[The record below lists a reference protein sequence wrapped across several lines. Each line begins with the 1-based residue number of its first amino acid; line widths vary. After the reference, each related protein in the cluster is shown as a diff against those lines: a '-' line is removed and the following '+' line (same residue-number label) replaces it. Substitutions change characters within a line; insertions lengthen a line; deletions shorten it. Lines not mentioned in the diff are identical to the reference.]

1 MNPTHR
7 EAAFPYEGNP
17 LLWQLPESRSF
28 DEWADAIMHNPQDN
42 WPIPLPKRE
51 LRDRIMEIDGLVA
64 PLYKTIRIAEA
75 LQRMHRHELIARDP
89 RVEAN
94 RKAFFEKAKWKGAA
108 SVESLPWFPNSA
120 GGSIVQG
127 PTGTGKSHAIEAA
140 LRGIPNV
147 LLRQAVPGAFLELQH
162 LVHMTVHMPSDG
174 SRGGLLFA
182 IVCEMDRLLGTDYR
196 TEYRVLK
203 TIDKQLV
210 QILMWLMQH
219 RCGML
224 IIEESQEENI
234 TTNTYG
240 KDFVQFFMRVLNFGV
255 PVVLIGNPLAFEEHI
270 NRHSQVLRRL
280 SYYGN
285 FQLNAFPSYK
295 TSGWSNEV
303 MPLIWGWTVFEEPD
317 EAFDG
322 LDQFVWE
329 RTGGIDEMVTRL
341 RRETMLA
348 VLDEEGCTR
357 VSKRHIE
364 IAYESEAM
372 TSFHP
377 IIEAYRDKK
386 PSKLIEHCDDQPI
399 AYLRRKWGLDRPAS
413 PPPAATPAPGAPVS
427 GPAPTDPANAGQRGT
442 QVPKKAA
449 PAKRPRKPKAAPLP
463 EAQDDGAPIAPPG
476 NFAQPAHPSPTQSGM
491 PQPDELDRRSKEFR
505 ASLLAKSKGGP
516 GGPDARG

>member
-28 DEWADAIMHNPQDN
+28 EEWADAIGQDPRDN
-42 WPIPLPKRE
+42 WPVPLPERE
-51 LRDRIMEIDGLVA
+51 LRDRIMEIDGLVV

-94 RKAFFEKAKWKGAA
+94 RKAFFDRCKWKGAA
-108 SVESLPWFPNSA
+108 SVESLPWFPRSA
-120 GGSIVQG
+120 GGCIIQG
-127 PTGTGKSHAIEAA
+127 PTGTGKSHAVEAA
-140 LRGIPNV
+140 LRGVPNV

-196 TEYRVLK
+196 SEYRVLK

-224 IIEESQEENI
+224 IIEESQEENL

-255 PVVLIGNPLAFEEHI
+255 PVVLVGNPLAFEEHI

-280 SYYGN
+280 TYYGN
-285 FQLNAFPSYK
+285 FELNAFPSYK
-295 TSGWSNEV
+295 ARGWIEEV
-303 MPLIWGWTVFEEPD
+303 MPMLWGWNVFEEAD
-317 EAFDG
+317 EEFDG
-322 LDQFVWE
+322 VDQFIWE
-329 RTGGIDEMVTRL
+329 HTGGIDEMVTRL
-341 RRETMLA
+341 RRETLLA
-348 VLDEEGCTR
+348 ALDEGCTI
-357 VSKRHIE
+357 VSKRHVE
-364 IAYESEAM
+364 MAYESEAM

-377 IIEAYRDKK
+377 IIEAYRNKK
-386 PSKLIEHCDDQPI
+386 PSKLAEHCDDQPI
-399 AYLRRKWGLDRPAS
+399 AYLRRKWGLDRPPSGS
-413 PPPAATPAPGAPVS
+413 PAPATAPGAPTAN
-427 GPAPTDPANAGQRGT
+427 PAPAAAANAGEDGGKT
-442 QVPKKAA
+442 PKKAA
-449 PAKRPRKPKAAPLP
+449 SAKGPRKPKAAPASA
-463 EAQDDGAPIAPPG
+463 AQDDSAPIAPPG
-476 NFAQPAHPSPTQSGM
+476 SIALPPGGGSTDSGG
-491 PQPDELDRRSKEFR
+491 PEPDQLDRRSKEFLD
-505 ASLLAKSKGGP
+505 SLLAKAKGSPRGP
-516 GGPDARG
+516 NAQG